1 MIDLVTRQTSYDT
14 CLEGNFYNGKHFAA
28 RISAVPVLFVLS
40 AVGSFAPLIAAYSK
54 KFMIPEWIFNGI
66 RYFGSGVIIAT
77 GFIHLMAEAAEALS
91 NKCLG
96 PPFTDYPFAEGI
108 ALIAVFFIFF
118 FDIVAHYKLTN
129 KAKERMDS
137 EKHCKIPIGFE
148 SVTGEPSTTICR
160 ACEPI
165 EEEQESNLSKKSSDV
180 EVNER
185 NLSKLESLYQQ
196 ILNCVVLECGIVLH
210 SIFVGLSLA
219 IAGDEFVTLY
229 IAIGFHQL
237 FEGLG
242 LGTRFATTQWP
253 AGKRYVPWVMSL
265 AYSLTTPF
273 ACGMG
278 LVVRETYPAGSRT
291 SLITTGTFDA
301 TCAGILIYNSIAE
314 LMAFDF
320 MYSGDFKDKPVR
332 KLLFAYFY
340 LSLGAFAMAFIG
352 KWA

>member
-1 MIDLVTRQTSYDT
+1 MNNLVSRQNTPDT

-28 RISAVPVLFVLS
+28 RVSAVPVLFTLS
-40 AVGSFAPLIAAYSK
+40 VVGSFSPLVAAYSK
-54 KFMIPEWIFNGI
+54 KFKLPDWLFTGI

-77 GFIHLMAEAAEALS
+77 GFIHLMAEAAAALS

-118 FDIVAHYKLTN
+118 FDIVAHYKLSN
-129 KAKERMDS
+129 KAKARIDND
-137 EKHCKIPIGFE
+137 KHGNLPIGFE
-148 SVTGEPSTTICR
+148 SVTGEASTNIHQSR
-160 ACEPI
+160 EPT
-165 EEEQESNLSKKSSDV
+165 EEEDQESNASRKSSDT
-180 EVNER
+180 EINER

-253 AGKRYVPWVMSL
+253 KVRSL
-265 AYSLTTPF
+265 AHVSCLQLDHSF
-273 ACGMG
+273 C
-278 LVVRETYPAGSRT
+278 LWNRIDCS
-291 SLITTGTFDA
+291 
-301 TCAGILIYNSIAE
+301 
-314 LMAFDF
+314 
-320 MYSGDFKDKPVR
+320 
-332 KLLFAYFY
+332 
-340 LSLGAFAMAFIG
+340 
-352 KWA
+352 